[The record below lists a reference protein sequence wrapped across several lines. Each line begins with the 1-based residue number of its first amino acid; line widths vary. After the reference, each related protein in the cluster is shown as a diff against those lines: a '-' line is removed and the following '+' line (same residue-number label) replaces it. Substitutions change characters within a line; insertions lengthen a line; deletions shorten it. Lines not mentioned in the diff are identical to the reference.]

1 MVEAAR
7 AQHPDPRARFEVGTE
22 VGDEVDYVLASGA
35 LTLRPEIEDADWEVH
50 VQGVL
55 SGLWERSRRGLG
67 FNLLTRGDKPP
78 ERAMYAGHP
87 ETRARWCSSAL
98 PDARVALRYGPPL
111 RDFTVLVRRAP
122 R

>member
-1 MVEAAR
+1 MGYDLVPAMVDAAR

-35 LTLRPEIEDADWEVH
+35 FTLRADIDDADWEAH

-67 FNLLTRGDKPP
+67 FNL
-78 ERAMYAGHP
+78 
-87 ETRARWCSSAL
+87 
-98 PDARVALRYGPPL
+98 
-111 RDFTVLVRRAP
+111 
-122 R
+122 